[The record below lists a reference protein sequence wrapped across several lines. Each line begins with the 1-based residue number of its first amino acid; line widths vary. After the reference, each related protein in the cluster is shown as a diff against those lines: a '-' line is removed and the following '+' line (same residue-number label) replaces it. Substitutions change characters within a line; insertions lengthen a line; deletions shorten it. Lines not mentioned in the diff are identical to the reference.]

1 VSPAAHSEPRRWT
14 VLVVVLV
21 VIVGVAVLSRST
33 ASAPPAASLPVPGAI
48 VSAPQAESSAWYCA
62 GQSTASGQL
71 AVGSVELT
79 NTGSRAVAG
88 SITSTSDTGA
98 SAVAPVSVPAGGQ
111 MVAATPASAG
121 SWVSQAVVLSGGGV
135 AVSQLIHGPSGW
147 AQSPCQSGTSQQWY
161 FPSGTTAGSNNVY
174 TALFNPTS
182 TPDVVDLS
190 FVTPSEVVHP
200 ISFQGIVLQPGQTQV
215 ENVGSYVQNQH
226 AVATTVTTRTGRVV
240 ASETQV
246 FSGTG
251 AGLAIVPG
259 SPHPESRWSIP
270 QSQEVSMGSTSL
282 DIFNPGSTT
291 EAVTVSTRLAS
302 GPLPAFHAQVLP
314 ESTWTLATS
323 AQTRIPKSGAS
334 AAGSYSTIVQASGGD
349 GVVVG
354 RSVVAPSG
362 SPTPLAGLSN
372 AVDTSS
378 ATSPSHQWV
387 VPSPGSASAPVQ
399 AGVAPSEVALSNP
412 TDITETYSVSV
423 MTPKGNRLLTKG
435 RLPPSTFISLSGPAL
450 TAAGLNPLL
459 VSSSG
464 SVAIGANVGPSGA
477 YGVVTMPGIPL
488 AGASGG

>member
-1 VSPAAHSEPRRWT
+1 MSPAVHSEPRRWVVVVL
-14 VLVVVLV
+14 VLVVV
-21 VIVGVAVLSRST
+21 VGVAILAGST
-33 ASAPPAASLPVPGAI
+33 ASVPPAVSLPAPGAI

-62 GQSTASGQL
+62 GQSTVSGQL
-71 AVGSVELT
+71 AVGSLDLT
-79 NTGSRAVAG
+79 NTGPRAVAG

-98 SAVAPVSVPAGGQ
+98 SVAAPVSVPARGQ
-111 MVAATPASAG
+111 IVAATPASAG
-121 SWVSQAVVLSGGGV
+121 SWVSQAVILSGGGV
-135 AVSQLIHGPSGW
+135 AVTQLIHGPSGW
-147 AQSPCQSGTSQQWY
+147 AQAPCQSGTSQQWF
-161 FPSGTTAGSNNVY
+161 FPSGTTAGSNDVY

-190 FVTPSEVVHP
+190 FDTPSEVLHP

-215 ENVGSYVQNQH
+215 ENVGSYVQNQQ

-251 AGLAIVPG
+251 AGLAVVPG

-270 QSQEVSMGSTSL
+270 QSQEVSMGSTSI

-291 EAVTVSTRLAS
+291 EAVTVRTRLAS

-314 ESTWTLATS
+314 DSTWTLATS

-334 AAGSYSTIVQASGGD
+334 TAGSYSTVVQASGGA

-354 RSVVAPSG
+354 RTVVAPSG
-362 SPTPLAGLSN
+362 SPAPLAGLSN

-399 AGVAPSEVALSNP
+399 SGVAPGEVALSNP
-412 TDITETYSVSV
+412 TGTTETYLVSV
-423 MTPKGNRLLTKG
+423 MTPKGDRVLTRG

-459 VSSSG
+459 VNSSG
-464 SVAIGANVGPSGA
+464 SVAISANVDPTGA

-488 AGASGG
+488 AGPSGG

>member
-1 VSPAAHSEPRRWT
+1 M
-14 VLVVVLV
+14 
-21 VIVGVAVLSRST
+21 
-33 ASAPPAASLPVPGAI
+33 
-48 VSAPQAESSAWYCA
+48 
-62 GQSTASGQL
+62 
-71 AVGSVELT
+71 
-79 NTGSRAVAG
+79 AG

-98 SAVAPVSVPAGGQ
+98 SAAVPVSVPAGGQ
-111 MVAATPASAG
+111 LVVATPATAG
-121 SWVSQAVVLSGGGV
+121 SWVSQAVALSGGGV

-182 TPDVVDLS
+182 TPDVVDLT
-190 FVTPSEVVHP
+190 FVTPSEVLHP

-215 ENVGSYVQNQH
+215 ENVGSYVQNQQ

-246 FSGTG
+246 FSGSG

-334 AAGSYSTIVQASGGD
+334 TAGSYSTIVQASGGD

-362 SPTPLAGLSN
+362 SPTPVGR
-372 AVDTSS
+372 AVQRGG
-378 ATSPSHQWV
+378 HL
-387 VPSPGSASAPVQ
+387 
-399 AGVAPSEVALSNP
+399 ERHL
-412 TDITETYSVSV
+412 
-423 MTPKGNRLLTKG
+423 
-435 RLPPSTFISLSGPAL
+435 AL
-450 TAAGLNPLL
+450 TPVG
-459 VSSSG
+459 
-464 SVAIGANVGPSGA
+464 GAVPGQCVG
-477 YGVVTMPGIPL
+477 
-488 AGASGG
+488 AGASGSGAERGRPFQSDRHHRDVLGLGDDTEGEPAPDPRTIASVDLHLAERAGPVGGGAQSAARQLQRLGGHRRERRPNGRVRRGDHARDPARRSLRRAERYRL